1 MFWKPRVFIMLGIL
15 IFTVPFLSS
24 ESVFAQEKP
33 ETKQE
38 KLYTFD
44 FSSANIVDIIRL
56 LSKEYN
62 VNIVAGEEVQ
72 GKVSGHFTGTL
83 EETLKAVLKSAGNYV
98 FVKEKDIFRIIPSDK
113 IDRAYLITRIITL
126 KYLDAEDVNELV
138 KELLSPIGKTKV
150 FVKTYR

>member
-1 MFWKPRVFIMLGIL
+1 MSWKPRVFIMLGIL

-33 ETKQE
+33 GTKQE

-62 VNIVAGEEVQ
+62 VNIVAGEEIQ
-72 GKVSGHFTGTL
+72 GRVSGHFRQPSTIL
-83 EETLKAVLKSAGNYV
+83 PSSKRSMVSLLKG
-98 FVKEKDIFRIIPSDK
+98 
-113 IDRAYLITRIITL
+113 
-126 KYLDAEDVNELV
+126 
-138 KELLSPIGKTKV
+138 G
-150 FVKTYR
+150 